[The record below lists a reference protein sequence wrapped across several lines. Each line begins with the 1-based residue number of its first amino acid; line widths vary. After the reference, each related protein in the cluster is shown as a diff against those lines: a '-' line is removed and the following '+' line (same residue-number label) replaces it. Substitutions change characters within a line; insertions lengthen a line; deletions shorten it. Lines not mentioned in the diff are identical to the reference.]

1 MLSHVYLGISDFARA
16 WAFYAPL
23 MQALQHPLR
32 FHDPERQQAGWQSVP
47 GPRPLLV
54 IAQPFDGRAP
64 SNGNGTLVAL
74 LAATRA
80 QVDQAHAIALRHGG
94 TSEGAPGLRPQYHE
108 HYYGA
113 YFRDPDGNKLAVVCH
128 APPAANA
135 SASPSPSPVAV
146 VAAEVAPRARQ
157 TNYPEPFAARM
168 AGRSK
173 RALGDVFGL
182 ANFGVNLTRLAPG
195 AVSSL
200 RHAHTRQDEFIYVL
214 QGHPT
219 LHTDAGRTVLAPGQC
234 AGFRA
239 GTGNAHHLV
248 NDTDQDVLYLEVG
261 DRTPGD
267 EGQSPDDDVQA
278 VQVDGRWRFAH
289 KNGEPYA

>member
-1 MLSHVYLGISDFARA
+1 MLSHVYIGISDFARA

-23 MQALQHPLR
+23 MQALGHPLR
-32 FHDPERQQAGWQSVP
+32 FCDPDRGSAGWRSVP
-47 GPRPLLV
+47 GLRPLLV
-54 IAQPFDGRAP
+54 IARPFDGQPATA
-64 SNGNGTLVAL
+64 GNGSMVAL

-80 QVDQAHAIALRHGG
+80 QVDQAHAMALAHGG
-94 TSEGAPGLRPQYHE
+94 TSEGAPGPRPHYHP

-113 YFRDPDGNKLAVVCH
+113 YFRDPDGNKLAVACH
-128 APPAANA
+128 EPPPLHADATA
-135 SASPSPSPVAV
+135 SRPPVAV
-146 VAAEVAPRARQ
+146 RAADVAPRARQ
-157 TNYPEPFAARM
+157 TNYPEPFATRM

-219 LHTDAGRTVLAPGQC
+219 LHTDEGRTPLAPGQC

-248 NDTDQDVLYLEVG
+248 NETDQDVLYLEVG
-261 DRTPGD
+261 DRLPGD
-267 EGQSPDDDVQA
+267 EGRYPDDDIQA
-278 VQVDGRWRFAH
+278 VMVDGRWRFAH